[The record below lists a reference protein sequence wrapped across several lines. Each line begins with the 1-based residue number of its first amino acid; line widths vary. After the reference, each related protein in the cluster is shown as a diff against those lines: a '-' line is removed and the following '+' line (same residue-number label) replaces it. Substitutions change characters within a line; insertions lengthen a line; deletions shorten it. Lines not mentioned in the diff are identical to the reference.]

1 VIPPGRF
8 LEFNKCA
15 GSIALLIMKTSFFRR
30 WFSRSAEPA
39 RASVEVQAAGGDANA
54 QFSLGLKFANGK
66 GPALDYA
73 QATQWYRKAAEQGHA
88 LAQFNLGV
96 MYAEGQG
103 MPSDKAQSALWFDRA
118 AHLGDPAAQYRLG
131 ITHHRASLD
140 RFPANASESRI
151 EAYKW
156 LQLSDDQGY
165 RDSDMARGLV
175 ILQMTKE
182 EVADGN
188 RRVAGFVSAS
198 TGTTPKAAL

>member
-1 VIPPGRF
+1 MISSGKF
-8 LEFNKCA
+8 LQFFRGV
-15 GSIALLIMKTSFFRR
+15 GSISLLIMKMSFFR
-30 WFSRSAEPA
+30 WFSSPAVPAGETVEAQAERGVA
-39 RASVEVQAAGGDANA
+39 DA

-73 QATQWYRKAAEQGHA
+73 QAAHWYRKAAEQSHA

-103 MPSDKAQSALWFDRA
+103 IPSDKAQSMLWFDQA
-118 AHLGDPAAQYRLG
+118 ARLGDAGAQYRLG
-131 ITHHRASLD
+131 ISHHRASLD
-140 RFPANASESRI
+140 RFPANASESRV

-175 ILQMTKE
+175 ILQMTNE

-188 RRVAGFVSAS
+188 RRVADFVARPRSEM
-198 TGTTPKAAL
+198 PKGAL